1 MCGCVGVGVCVWVWV
16 CGCVCCVYVH
26 TVCLVYVVEEV
37 GSEVFITLCRDNVE
51 WGDELEQQA
60 EQSVRENSTEQLS
73 QEVNGETGVI
83 LG

>member
-1 MCGCVGVGVCVWVWV
+1 MSVW
-16 CGCVCCVYVH
+16 CEYVE
-26 TVCLVYVVEEV
+26 EEV